1 RYIPPAQ
8 KRHVITMSAKG
19 MTNKEIAAAINI
31 GESTVRRIKRLW
43 HTTGYVVAQPAT
55 NGRPPALTSLEL
67 EASTGSLIE
76 RQPDIY
82 LSELKKGLEEGRWI
96 DVDETTIS
104 RSL

>member
-1 RYIPPAQ
+1 MSPNTFRYIPPAQ

-55 NGRPPALTSLEL
+55 NGRPPALTSLDL
-67 EASTGSLIE
+67 EASTGCGIGALYSFFL
-76 RQPDIY
+76 
-82 LSELKKGLEEGRWI
+82 
-96 DVDETTIS
+96 VS
-104 RSL
+104 RSSDRTAA